1 MAVVLVTMVL
11 VTMVLATIVS
21 MVTMPAVTIRGWSPP
36 HTITIQVS
44 GTICV

>member
-11 VTMVLATIVS
+11 ATMVS

-44 GTICV
+44 GTIGV